1 METKEKGASSEV
13 SQEPKIIG
21 LDRPVPNDP
30 QGSKSMLAMAE
41 DLEANQG
48 SDDPKLNFTFEE
60 FEELLNSVMEVQIK
74 GSREVNGETIRS
86 FPYDMEVEL
95 ADLLGWMKRKF
106 KPYQMAREK
115 YAESLGLVFDQQRQG
130 YMLRPQPGKIDL
142 TPAMKQEIAIENQ
155 KKFDSLTEASN
166 SMNDSQFKFREE
178 LFTKRLPLKLFTKER
193 MKESGILLKDVRNVQ
208 PFLQYCVS
216 K

>member
-60 FEELLNSVMEVQIK
+60 FEELLNSVME
-74 GSREVNGETIRS
+74 GRG
-86 FPYDMEVEL
+86 
-95 ADLLGWMKRKF
+95 
-106 KPYQMAREK
+106 
-115 YAESLGLVFDQQRQG
+115 
-130 YMLRPQPGKIDL
+130 
-142 TPAMKQEIAIENQ
+142 
-155 KKFDSLTEASN
+155 
-166 SMNDSQFKFREE
+166 
-178 LFTKRLPLKLFTKER
+178 
-193 MKESGILLKDVRNVQ
+193 
-208 PFLQYCVS
+208 
-216 K
+216 